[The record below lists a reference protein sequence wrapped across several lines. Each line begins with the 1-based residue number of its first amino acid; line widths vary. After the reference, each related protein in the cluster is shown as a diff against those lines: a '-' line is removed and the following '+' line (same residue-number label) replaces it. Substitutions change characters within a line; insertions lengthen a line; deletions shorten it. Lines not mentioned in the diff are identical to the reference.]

1 MRHLKKGTYNTIL
14 TIFDILCS
22 LSSAHQSSQ
31 VANSAVDRI
40 ANETSEERYL
50 L

>member
-31 VANSAVDRI
+31 VGDSTANRI
-40 ANETSEERYL
+40 DNEIPKERYL
-50 L
+50 